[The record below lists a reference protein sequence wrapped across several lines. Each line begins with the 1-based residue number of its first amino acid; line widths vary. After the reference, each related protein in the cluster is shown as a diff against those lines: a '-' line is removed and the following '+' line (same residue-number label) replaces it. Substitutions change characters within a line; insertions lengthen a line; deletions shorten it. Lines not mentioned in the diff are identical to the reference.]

1 MNRYIKDKT
10 VINATEKAY
19 NTLYKEQGYV
29 PYKEETKTVKNT
41 KKKEEADK
49 QLASFEVLTM
59 SDNVNKVKEI
69 LNITDSKLD
78 NYLAFCE
85 KNITD
90 KILDRC
96 NIEIIPERLNSLI
109 QEFLIEQ
116 YNLNKEGIGK
126 GKKEVSSASDNGQS
140 VAFKTIGGAN
150 AMSQNVDEFLNRNMA
165 TLVTY
170 RKIRW

>member
-1 MNRYIKDKT
+1 
-10 VINATEKAY
+10 
-19 NTLYKEQGYV
+19 
-29 PYKEETKTVKNT
+29 
-41 KKKEEADK
+41 
-49 QLASFEVLTM
+49 M

-96 NIEIIPERLNSLI
+96 NIEIIPERLNSLV

-116 YNLNKEGIGK
+116 YNLNKEGIGE

-150 AMSQNVDEFLNRNMA
+150 TMSQNVDEFLNRNMA